1 MKKEMIERLSKIM
14 TLVETEV
21 GETNELRIDDFVM
34 SYEVF
39 NRIDNIYRDGNFAI
53 KYDEDEEK
61 FFLYTS
67 YSGRLITDRWIN
79 RCHQMKILV
88 DDINEILKGVDVNEK
103 R

>member
-21 GETNELRIDDFVM
+21 GETNELRIDDFIM

-39 NRIDNIYRDGNFAI
+39 NRIDNIYRDLNFAI

-61 FFLYTS
+61 FFYT
-67 YSGRLITDRWIN
+67 RAI
-79 RCHQMKILV
+79 V
-88 DDINEILKGVDVNEK
+88 VA
-103 R
+103 